1 MALQKQEPVSIL
13 RNTSIS
19 RSGPSESHPQGKVTR
34 IALSEDEEEDFD
46 YQQHPNQYFSDEDD
60 PPALPISGQALELL
74 QTEKAVKSGYLLKKG
89 EKRRTWKRRW
99 FVLRTTKL
107 AMYKD
112 SKEYKLL
119 RIIDLHEIHSV
130 VHVTNNKYKYM
141 FAISTPKRMFYLQ
154 ADTQQEM
161 NDWITTLERTKMEH
175 MALDPDNDDAT
186 SSLVDQPFSH
196 QRRRSSQG
204 NTSSID
210 HPPPPSLPTSR
221 RLSKQPPPH
230 VAPVDIP
237 KAVNYHHHDLSAYS
251 PSRTYPLS
259 PISDHQAHSFATEG
273 LASSEDDEEY
283 GWRDEMTHVH
293 HEETRNRVLM
303 EGYLLKLGRNK
314 GWRKRWF
321 VLRTDT
327 LSYYEDDKEYAPHR
341 IIPLTHIIDALE
353 IEPISK
359 NKRFC
364 FKIIIH
370 KRSYVLCA
378 SSERELE
385 SWLNALSIA
394 MRRAKKGEQQPPALQ
409 KLATCTSSLDDGFD
423 NTSHLSGV
431 SGAGAIGGAGGAL
444 PGHAHT
450 HMVRG
455 A

>member
-1 MALQKQEPVSIL
+1 
-13 RNTSIS
+13 
-19 RSGPSESHPQGKVTR
+19 
-34 IALSEDEEEDFD
+34 
-46 YQQHPNQYFSDEDD
+46 
-60 PPALPISGQALELL
+60 
-74 QTEKAVKSGYLLKKG
+74 
-89 EKRRTWKRRW
+89 
-99 FVLRTTKL
+99 
-107 AMYKD
+107 
-112 SKEYKLL
+112 
-119 RIIDLHEIHSV
+119 
-130 VHVTNNKYKYM
+130 M
-141 FAISTPKRMFYLQ
+141 FAISTPRRMFYLQ

-230 VAPVDIP
+230 VTPVDIP

-314 GWRKRWF
+314 
-321 VLRTDT
+321 V
-327 LSYYEDDKEYAPHR
+327 S
-341 IIPLTHIIDALE
+341 
-353 IEPISK
+353 
-359 NKRFC
+359 NKSHSF
-364 FKIIIH
+364 
-370 KRSYVLCA
+370 
-378 SSERELE
+378 
-385 SWLNALSIA
+385 N
-394 MRRAKKGEQQPPALQ
+394 Q
-409 KLATCTSSLDDGFD
+409 SLGI
-423 NTSHLSGV
+423 NG
-431 SGAGAIGGAGGAL
+431 
-444 PGHAHT
+444 
-450 HMVRG
+450 
-455 A
+455 